1 MKQYHLIGTV
11 FLLSVLT
18 ASCGKLEESAQAQND
33 GSPPIPVQW
42 QTLKTSMLRDST
54 EYVGTLEAEQT
65 VALKPQIDGRIQQIL
80 VKPGDRVTQGKPIF
94 ILDPGQT
101 VPQLVSA
108 QASLNSASAV
118 RNTAAQQLGV
128 SQSQLASVKSQYKL
142 AKINNQRYQYLA
154 KQGAIPQATADQ
166 YATALQVQADAIKQ
180 AKNQV
185 NASKSAVKQGEANV
199 QKAQADIKNA
209 QVSVNYKR
217 VNAPIS
223 GSVGN
228 ITLKVGDYVSTGQTL
243 TNINQ
248 NSVFDLQIPIPLL
261 RSNQLHSGL
270 VVQLLDPTSNH
281 LLNSGKIYF
290 VASQTD
296 SNTQTILTRA
306 QFSNANGML
315 RDGQYVKARVI
326 WKTKPGVLIPVDAV
340 TTIGGN
346 NFVFVAEN
354 KAVNGK
360 QQVIAHQVSVT
371 LGAIQG
377 QNYQVIQGLKPDT
390 KVITVGITKLK
401 DGAAIANH

>member
-11 FLLSVLT
+11 F
-18 ASCGKLEESAQAQND
+18 
-33 GSPPIPVQW
+33 PVQW
-42 QTLKTSMLRDST
+42 QTLKTSTLQDST

-80 VKPGDRVTQGKPIF
+80 VKPGDRVTHGKPIF

-101 VPQLVSA
+101 APQLVSA
-108 QASLNSASAV
+108 QASLNSAIAA
-118 RNTAAQQLGV
+118 RNTATQQLGV
-128 SQSQLASVKSQYKL
+128 SQSQLASAQSQYKL

-154 KQGAIPQATADQ
+154 KQGAIAQASADQ

-185 NASKSAVKQGEANV
+185 NASQSGVKQGEANV
-199 QKAQADIKNA
+199 QKAQADINNA

-296 SNTQTILTRA
+296 PSTQTILTRA
-306 QFSNANGML
+306 RFTNANGML
-315 RDGQYVKARVI
+315 RDAQYVKARVI
-326 WKTKPGVLIPVDAV
+326 WHSKPGVLIPVDAV

-354 KAVNGK
+354 QAVNGK
-360 QQVIAHQVSVT
+360 QQVIAHEVSVT

-377 QNYQVIQGLKPDT
+377 QNYQVIQGLKPDA

-401 DGAAIANH
+401 DGAAVANH